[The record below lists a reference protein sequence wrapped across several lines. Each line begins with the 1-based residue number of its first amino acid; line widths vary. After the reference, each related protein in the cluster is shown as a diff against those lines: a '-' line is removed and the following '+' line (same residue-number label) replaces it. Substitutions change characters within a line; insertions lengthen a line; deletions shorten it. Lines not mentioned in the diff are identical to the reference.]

1 MGTNCAAWLDT
12 KLHYSVLSAQFKSQS
27 RELEW
32 GCRREQ
38 EGSVKPPEQT
48 PALACCRGRH
58 HAERSHRYVL
68 VKRLVKAKPRGQTCC
83 ARTSIITVSLQPD
96 SATSSAF
103 LARAYI

>member
-48 PALACCRGRH
+48 PALACCRGGH
-58 HAERSHRYVL
+58 QAERSHSL
-68 VKRLVKAKPRGQTCC
+68 VG
-83 ARTSIITVSLQPD
+83 
-96 SATSSAF
+96 
-103 LARAYI
+103 LARARREGSVIPHNRVRATLIMLPPKQAIGEADSGDQGNN